1 MGHFARAQHEG
12 GPRNGLLAAIEDF
25 PEEKHHSVREL
36 GFAEMP
42 AVFGLGVLLDLDADW
57 SVHAAESILPYHN
70 NKQLRTIEDNRLQN
84 YLRMIELQ
92 GAALQHNLAA

>member
-1 MGHFARAQHEG
+1 
-12 GPRNGLLAAIEDF
+12 
-25 PEEKHHSVREL
+25 
-36 GFAEMP
+36 MP

-57 SVHAAESILPYHN
+57 SGHAAESILPHHN

>member
-1 MGHFARAQHEG
+1 
-12 GPRNGLLAAIEDF
+12 
-25 PEEKHHSVREL
+25 
-36 GFAEMP
+36 MP